1 VRCGLCRECFG
12 LHIGIAR
19 QRLAPCGG
27 TGNMHVCPGTHR
39 AAVSIGLLKRTAKRN
54 HLSCHDHAPCPLI
67 TIASMGRG
75 TRVAAPAHLAAVT
88 AVFGPAASAVR
99 AITVLFVCRRPLL
112 EAESAGQLAEARIPM
127 GSQ

>member
-1 VRCGLCRECFG
+1 
-12 LHIGIAR
+12 
-19 QRLAPCGG
+19 
-27 TGNMHVCPGTHR
+27 MHVCPGTHR

-88 AVFGPAASAVR
+88 AVFGCA
-99 AITVLFVCRRPLL
+99 AITVLFVCHRSPL
-112 EAESAGQLAEARIPM
+112 EADENAGQLAEARIPM

>member
-1 VRCGLCRECFG
+1 
-12 LHIGIAR
+12 
-19 QRLAPCGG
+19 
-27 TGNMHVCPGTHR
+27 
-39 AAVSIGLLKRTAKRN
+39 
-54 HLSCHDHAPCPLI
+54 
-67 TIASMGRG
+67 MGRG

-112 EAESAGQLAEARIPM
+112 EAAESAGQLAEARIPM